1 MKQSIRIIV
10 EKISYQQLSECRG
23 RRAGDEQ
30 FVLIGKMQVCAA
42 GEGGERCA
50 EPGAV
55 RWCQAV

>member
-50 EPGAV
+50 EPGEV
-55 RWCQAV
+55 SK